1 MGEMSGA
8 YVDSREAI
16 AALAA
21 ELSDDELRAPVP
33 ACPGW
38 TAKDVISHLSGIAVD
53 TMSGVIEGAG
63 SEEYTSRQV
72 EARKDKDAS
81 AIIEEWRAAKLET
94 ILDGLHPA
102 ITGGII
108 GDLFTHEQDFRGAV
122 GRPGGRDSKAFE
134 IALDSYTRFL
144 GRRIKEA
151 GLPALTVEAGGK
163 SWVAG
168 KGDPVG
174 TVSGE
179 PFELL
184 RCLTGRRTLDEI
196 RALDWSTDPEPYLKV
211 FTMYGLPDSSLSE

>member
-1 MGEMSGA
+1 MSEA
-8 YVDSREAI
+8 YVEARERIAEMAI
-16 AALAA
+16 A
-21 ELSDDELRAPVP
+21 LSEEDLQAGVP

-38 TAKDVISHLSGIAVD
+38 TAKDLVSHLAGIATD
-53 TMSGVIEGAG
+53 TMSGVIENAG
-63 SEEYTSRQV
+63 SEAYTSRQV
-72 EARKDKDAS
+72 DERKHKDIA
-81 AIIEEWRAAKLET
+81 AIVDEWRAAKLET

-102 ITGGII
+102 IAGGII

-122 GRPGGRDSKAFE
+122 GTPGGRDSTAFE
-134 IALDSYTRFL
+134 IALDSYTRFF

-151 GLPALTVEAGGK
+151 GLPALEVKAGDR

-184 RCLTGRRTLDEI
+184 RGLTGRRTLDEV
-196 RALDWSTDPEPYLKV
+196 RALEWSTDPEPYLKV
-211 FTMYGLPDSSLSE
+211 FSMYGQPDASLSE